1 MQECKIVFD
10 TPDKFAGK
18 GLESS
23 HPQLNKDLTV
33 MDGVI
38 DSNGLT
44 KCAVVVLNIS
54 QQTVQLPKKAPLA
67 QIEIFA
73 ENNCKPV
80 NKVFMIKD
88 NKTKLTD
95 ISHIKN
101 INLTHVPT
109 NYLDSYKTL
118 LTNFADAFS
127 RHDLDVG
134 HCKTLPHR
142 VRLTNPN
149 KIVSINQYRLPYHCL
164 LYTSPSPRD

>member
-1 MQECKIVFD
+1 MQECKIVFN

-18 GLESS
+18 GLVSS

-33 MDGVI
+33 MDGII
-38 DSNGLT
+38 DSNGLA

-54 QQTVQLPKKAPLA
+54 NQTVQIPKKAPLA
-67 QIEIFA
+67 QIEICA

-80 NKVFMIKD
+80 NEVFTIND

-101 INLTHVPT
+101 IDLSHVPT
-109 NYLDSYKTL
+109 NYLDSYKT
-118 LTNFADAFS
+118 
-127 RHDLDVG
+127 
-134 HCKTLPHR
+134 
-142 VRLTNPN
+142 
-149 KIVSINQYRLPYHCL
+149 CL